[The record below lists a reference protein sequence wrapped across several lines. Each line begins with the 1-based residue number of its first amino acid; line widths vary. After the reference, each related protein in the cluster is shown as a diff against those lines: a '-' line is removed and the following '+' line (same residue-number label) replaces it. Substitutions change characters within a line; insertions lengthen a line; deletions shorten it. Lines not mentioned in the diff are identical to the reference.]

1 MARRLTQST
10 EWKAVQTIAF
20 PCLASPKLLDLAGPG
35 VLFDLTGPF
44 GHNNIWRFRDEAFT
58 FEGMTI

>member
-1 MARRLTQST
+1 M
-10 EWKAVQTIAF
+10 QTIAF